1 MLVLSRREGER
12 IVFPTIGVT
21 VEVLRLKG
29 NTARLGIDA
38 PRSISVL
45 RDELSPTA
53 SSGMEAA
60 GAAPPKETPHLSH
73 QVRNQLHVA
82 TLALHL
88 FRRQLEKGMVDDA
101 ETSFRKVLDQF
112 EAIEQEAA
120 RKTESSSEPAR
131 RTTLVVDDDA
141 NEAEL
146 LAGCLRMNGYDAATA
161 GDGADALNYLSRN
174 GCPDL
179 MLLDMI
185 MPRIGGPATV
195 RAVRRNPDYRGMK
208 VFAISG
214 SSAASTGVPEGPGGV
229 DRWFRK
235 PLDPAYLMREIANEF
250 NGTPCGAAP

>member
-12 IVFPTIGVT
+12 IVFPTIGVA

-45 RDELSPTA
+45 RDELSTPA
-53 SSGMEAA
+53 SADAEAA
-60 GAAPPKETPHLSH
+60 GAKLLKEAPRLSH
-73 QVRNQLHVA
+73 QVRNQLHTA

-88 FRRQLEKGMVDDA
+88 FKRQLEKGMVDDA

-120 RKTESSSEPAR
+120 RKAEPSSKPAR
-131 RTTLVVDDDA
+131 PTTLVVDDDA
-141 NEAEL
+141 NESEL
-146 LAGCLRMNGYDAATA
+146 LAGCLRMSGYDVATA
-161 GDGADALNYLSRN
+161 GDGADALDYLSRN

-185 MPRIGGPATV
+185 MPRVDGPATV
-195 RAVRRNPDYRGMK
+195 RAVRRNPAYRAMK

-214 SSAASTGVPEGPGGV
+214 SSAASAGVLEGPGGV

-235 PLDPAYLMREIANEF
+235 PLDPTYLMREIAEEF
-250 NGTPCGAAP
+250 NKTPCGAVP